1 MPLSA
6 WNVRRGTS
14 GMLRLLF
21 AAAVAV
27 AATAAGASPANAVGG
42 SQAAADERLI
52 RLAPH
57 NITLPKLG
65 ESRTYT
71 VTVTNISGETL
82 RMNTID
88 VSGYNFR
95 VDPWNYFKGC
105 MEDVSYRL
113 GARDACS
120 YTMTLTP
127 VIAGPVTARFCVTAI
142 TEASTPVVDQECGT
156 IGGKAH

>member
-1 MPLSA
+1 MKGEKMLLSA
-6 WNVRRGTS
+6 RNVRRG
-14 GMLRLLF
+14 MRLLV
-21 AAAVAV
+21 AAAFAI
-27 AATAAGASPANAVGG
+27 AATVAGASPANAVGG
-42 SQAAADERLI
+42 SQAAKDERLI

-88 VSGYNFR
+88 VSGYNIR
-95 VDPWNYFKGC
+95 VDSNYEGC
-105 MEDVSYRL
+105 MEDVSYLL

-127 VIAGPVTARFCVTAI
+127 AIAGPVTARFCVTAV